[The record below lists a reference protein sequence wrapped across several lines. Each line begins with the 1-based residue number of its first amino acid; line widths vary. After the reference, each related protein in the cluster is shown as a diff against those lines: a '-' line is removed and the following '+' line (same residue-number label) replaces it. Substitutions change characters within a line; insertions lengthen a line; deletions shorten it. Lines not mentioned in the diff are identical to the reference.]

1 MLVFCLLPF
10 TNRDVILQFCGS
22 VLNCTLRDVCAVQV
36 EEDESRPSTT
46 SLRSA
51 SAMQSAT
58 GGEVGGGG
66 GSHSYEAPLYRTST
80 RAGTLSSTGHS
91 TNFVTSV
98 KLPSRQLP
106 DYWIMR
112 GVALLCG
119 LDE

>member
-1 MLVFCLLPF
+1 M
-10 TNRDVILQFCGS
+10 QFCGS
-22 VLNCTLRDVCAVQV
+22 VLNYTLSDVCAVQV